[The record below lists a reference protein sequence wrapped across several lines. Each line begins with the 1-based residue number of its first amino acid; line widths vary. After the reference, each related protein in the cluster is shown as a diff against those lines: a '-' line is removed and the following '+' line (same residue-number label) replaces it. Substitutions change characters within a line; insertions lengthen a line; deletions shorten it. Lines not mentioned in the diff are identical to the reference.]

1 MPDSMFESGLGQIL
15 KNVKVITTKG
25 GDNLKMMGVTNITV
39 GDKKYEKIGN
49 KAESYK
55 F

>member
-1 MPDSMFESGLGQIL
+1 DGVTLNRAENATL

-39 GDKKYEKIGN
+39 VDKKYEKIGN